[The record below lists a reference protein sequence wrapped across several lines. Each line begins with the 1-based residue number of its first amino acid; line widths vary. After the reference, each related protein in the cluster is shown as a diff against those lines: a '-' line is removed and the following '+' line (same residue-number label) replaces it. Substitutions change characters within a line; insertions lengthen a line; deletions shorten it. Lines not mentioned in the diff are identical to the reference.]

1 MSHSHRAPGT
11 LAMKKCSDELDV
23 LTGLGHGAPGVW
35 LDTVPG
41 VRDVFPDQA
50 VFQQA
55 AGAQQRALPSAGGPH
70 SPAGA

>member
-41 VRDVFPDQA
+41 VRDVFLDQA
-50 VFQQA
+50 VFRRA

-70 SPAGA
+70 SLAGA